1 MRMDALRAGLC
12 KGAGRGG
19 GGGAGGAHGCTLLRR
34 GGRDGCRAA
43 SPRCARSQ
51 PPGVRG
57 ACAPAPRL
65 LSLAGRQRATG
76 RPRHG
81 GAGTRQA
88 GSGHRVAAKNCGSA
102 CAPGRARRP
111 SAAPR
116 PRSAPAGAPG
126 LRKRRGPER
135 GRGRDT
141 AGGAGAGGAGLPP
154 GTLAAGRAGSPRG
167 SAAAAPHPLLPLAPL
182 RGLPDP
188 FSHPFPFPFLAPSA
202 FPLPR
207 VLLSSLPSSLVP
219 PLPSLPGPPAHP
231 LLPVAPS
238 SPILLPPAGSCFFH
252 FHPGS
257 LLSTRWLPTAGIERD
272 NKLGNGAMGKLG
284 VGEGWGS
291 GMRGGVM
298 HRLLTDFFK
307 RGTGGK
313 SSF

>member
-1 MRMDALRAGLC
+1 MNALRAGLC

-19 GGGAGGAHGCTLLRR
+19 GGER
-34 GGRDGCRAA
+34 GGGTRLYLVAEGWKGCRAA

-141 AGGAGAGGAGLPP
+141 GGELGQGARGCPRALSP
-154 GTLAAGRAGSPRG
+154 RAGPAARG
-167 SAAAAPHPLLPLAPL
+167 DQQLLLRTLCSLWPLSGASLT
-182 RGLPDP
+182 
-188 FSHPFPFPFLAPSA
+188 PSA
-202 FPLPR
+202 IPF
-207 VLLSSLPSSLVP
+207 
-219 PLPSLPGPPAHP
+219 PLPSLLPPLSPSLLSFCPPFLPP
-231 LLPVAPS
+231 LSLLCPPFQVPRRILS
-238 SPILLPPAGSCFFH
+238 SLRLPPARFS
-252 FHPGS
+252 S
-257 LLSTRWLPTAGIERD
+257 LQLAPAFSTSILAPSFQLGGFPQREMRGTSWEMGQWESWGWGRD
-272 NKLGNGAMGKLG
+272 GG
-284 VGEGWGS
+284 VG
-291 GMRGGVM
+291 
-298 HRLLTDFFK
+298 
-307 RGTGGK
+307 
-313 SSF
+313 